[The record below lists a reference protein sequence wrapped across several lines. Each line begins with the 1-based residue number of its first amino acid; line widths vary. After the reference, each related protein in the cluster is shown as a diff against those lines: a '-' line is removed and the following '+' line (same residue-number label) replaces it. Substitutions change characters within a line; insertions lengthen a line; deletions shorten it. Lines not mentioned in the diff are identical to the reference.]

1 MKCKQKYK
9 GLIGAI
15 VFLFIAIPLIS
26 AFAEVVIYTYDDANR
41 LIKVV
46 HEDGSVVE
54 YSYDEVG
61 NLISISRN
69 TGTAPGPPVIQGIDP
84 NIMIVGNTY
93 DITII
98 GDKLSTTSSV
108 TTNNP
113 NITVTNVSA
122 AETRINATF
131 SISINA
137 SPGQSNINV
146 TTPYGAANIPINLHQ
161 ATLTPNSV
169 SLCAASTS
177 SMRVSLNPPA
187 AVDVSAPIANRN
199 PDIISTPS
207 SVIVPAGGNVDF
219 TVTAVTDG
227 TGIIDVGNAEST
239 VYVIGSG
246 VYVYAKRVNVSF
258 GFVPGDT
265 LVKSP
270 SVSVSIGTV
279 NSQSTAV
286 SNTVSVGWSG
296 ISGITVSSPVCVRFG
311 N

>member
-9 GLIGAI
+9 VLIGAI

-41 LIKVV
+41 LIKIV

-69 TGTAPGPPVIQGIDP
+69 IGTAPGPPVIQGIDP
-84 NIMIVGNTY
+84 DVMIVGNTY
-93 DITII
+93 DVTII

-122 AETRINATF
+122 AETRINATL

-137 SPGQSNINV
+137 SPVQSNVIV
-146 TTPYGAANIPINLHQ
+146 TTPYGTESIPINLHQ
-161 ATLTPNSV
+161 ATLTPNAV

-207 SVIVPAGGNVDF
+207 SVIVPAGGSNDF
-219 TVTAVTDG
+219 TVTALRDG

-239 VYVIGSG
+239 VYVIGSN
-246 VYVYAKRVNVSF
+246 VYVFAKRVNVSF

-296 ISGITVSSPVCVRFG
+296 VSGITVSSPVCVIFG